1 MANDDKPDT
10 EAPAEK
16 APEAAAAQ
24 EQTTAHKSEPP
35 AVAKKSEPPAAA
47 AAEPAKKSEPPAAAA
62 AEPAKKSEPPAAA
75 ASPAPTKPDEVGS
88 DGDGEPVA
96 DQAKPA
102 ALVPHEEAAHEDHGL
117 AHTMPIWM
125 LVAVLAALMFLTI
138 LTVSVTNYDLGSEGN
153 LVVGMV
159 IATIKAGLVI
169 TFFMHLLWD
178 KKFHLI
184 LFLTAVL
191 FVVLF
196 LSMSITDRGEY
207 QGNIDL
213 YQSTTTSAAAK

>member
-10 EAPAEK
+10 ADTEASAEPKEPKAQPAASEK
-16 APEAAAAQ
+16 
-24 EQTTAHKSEPP
+24 PP
-35 AVAKKSEPPAAA
+35 ASVTAPKVPPD
-47 AAEPAKKSEPPAAAA
+47 K
-62 AEPAKKSEPPAAA
+62 
-75 ASPAPTKPDEVGS
+75 VGT
-88 DGDGEPVA
+88 DGDGEPVPP
-96 DQAKPA
+96 QPTPA
-102 ALVPHEEAAHEDHGL
+102 AVHAEEDHAGHGL

-125 LVAVLAALMFLTI
+125 LVAVLGGLMLLTF
-138 LTVSVTNYDLGSEGN
+138 LTVSVTSYELGSEGN

-159 IATIKAGLVI
+159 IATLKAGLVI

-207 QGNIDL
+207 QQNIDL
-213 YQSTTTSAAAK
+213 YQNTTAAAPVSPAAK

>member
-1 MANDDKPDT
+1 MADMANDDKPDT
-10 EAPAEK
+10 VDTEASAEPKEPK
-16 APEAAAAQ
+16 ARSTASEKPPVGKASATAQQVAPDKVGTDGDAEPVPPQPTLAAQ
-24 EQTTAHKSEPP
+24 H
-35 AVAKKSEPPAAA
+35 
-47 AAEPAKKSEPPAAAA
+47 AAEDHA
-62 AEPAKKSEPPAAA
+62 
-75 ASPAPTKPDEVGS
+75 
-88 DGDGEPVA
+88 
-96 DQAKPA
+96 
-102 ALVPHEEAAHEDHGL
+102 DHGL

-125 LVAVLAALMFLTI
+125 LVAVLGALMLLTI
-138 LTVSVTNYDLGSEGN
+138 VTVSVTSYDLGSEGN

-159 IATIKAGLVI
+159 IATIKAGLVV

-207 QGNIDL
+207 QQNIDL
-213 YQSTTTSAAAK
+213 YQNTTAAAPAAAPAK

>member
-1 MANDDKPDT
+1 MADMANDDKPDT
-10 EAPAEK
+10 EASAEK
-16 APEAAAAQ
+16 EPKSQQGASE
-24 EQTTAHKSEPP
+24 EQPPAHKKDATAP
-35 AVAKKSEPPAAA
+35 
-47 AAEPAKKSEPPAAAA
+47 
-62 AEPAKKSEPPAAA
+62 
-75 ASPAPTKPDEVGS
+75 SPALKPTEQDEGDADEHDSGS
-88 DGDGEPVA
+88 DLAAPATAPAQTHGAEVA
-96 DQAKPA
+96 HGQ
-102 ALVPHEEAAHEDHGL
+102 DHGL

-125 LVAVLAALMFLTI
+125 LVAVLSALMLLTV
-138 LTVSVTNYDLGSEGN
+138 LTVSVTSYDLGGEGN

-159 IATIKAGLVI
+159 IATVKAGLVV

-196 LSMSITDRGEY
+196 LSMSVTDRGEY

-213 YQSTTTSAAAK
+213 YQNTTSAAAK

>member
-1 MANDDKPDT
+1 MAHEDKPEIADPD
-10 EAPAEK
+10 ASAEPK
-16 APEAAAAQ
+16 EPESQ
-24 EQTTAHKSEPP
+24 QGSSEEQPP
-35 AVAKKSEPPAAA
+35 AVKDDATAPNPKLEPTQQDEGDEDERDSDSHVSTPAPAASVPAAA
-47 AAEPAKKSEPPAAAA
+47 
-62 AEPAKKSEPPAAA
+62 
-75 ASPAPTKPDEVGS
+75 DHGH
-88 DGDGEPVA
+88 GHG
-96 DQAKPA
+96 
-102 ALVPHEEAAHEDHGL
+102 HGEDHGL

-125 LVAVLAALMFLTI
+125 LFAVLGALMLLTI
-138 LTVSVTNYDLGSEGN
+138 LTVSVTSYDLGSEGN

-159 IATIKAGLVI
+159 IATIKAGLVV

-213 YQSTTTSAAAK
+213 YQNTTSAAAK

>member
-10 EAPAEK
+10 EASAEPKEPKALETASDEQPAAKDEGHEDHAPVAAAKVSTPAESH
-16 APEAAAAQ
+16 AD
-24 EQTTAHKSEPP
+24 H
-35 AVAKKSEPPAAA
+35 AVAAHHGAA
-47 AAEPAKKSEPPAAAA
+47 
-62 AEPAKKSEPPAAA
+62 
-75 ASPAPTKPDEVGS
+75 
-88 DGDGEPVA
+88 
-96 DQAKPA
+96 
-102 ALVPHEEAAHEDHGL
+102 AAHEDHGL

-125 LVAVLAALMFLTI
+125 LLAVLGALLVLTV
-138 LTVSVTNYDLGSEGN
+138 LTVSVTSYDLGGEGN

-159 IATIKAGLVI
+159 IATIKAGLVV
-169 TFFMHLLWD
+169 TFFMHVLWD

-184 LFLTAVL
+184 LFLTALL

-213 YQSTTTSAAAK
+213 YQNTSSTTAK

>member
-1 MANDDKPDT
+1 MADMANDDKPDT
-10 EAPAEK
+10 EASAEK
-16 APEAAAAQ
+16 APEAAAAE
-24 EQTTAHKSEPP
+24 EQTTAHTSEPP
-35 AVAKKSEPPAAA
+35 VVAKKSEPPAAA
-47 AAEPAKKSEPPAAAA
+47 ASAAPAK
-62 AEPAKKSEPPAAA
+62 
-75 ASPAPTKPDEVGS
+75 PDQVGT
-88 DGDGEPVA
+88 DGDHEPVA
-96 DQAKPA
+96 DEAKHA
-102 ALVPHEEAAHEDHGL
+102 ALVPHEETAHADHGL

-213 YQSTTTSAAAK
+213 YQSTTTAPAAK

>member
-10 EAPAEK
+10 ADTEASAEPKEPTAQPAASEK
-16 APEAAAAQ
+16 
-24 EQTTAHKSEPP
+24 PP
-35 AVAKKSEPPAAA
+35 ASVTAPKVA
-47 AAEPAKKSEPPAAAA
+47 
-62 AEPAKKSEPPAAA
+62 
-75 ASPAPTKPDEVGS
+75 PDKVGT
-88 DGDGEPVA
+88 DGDGERVPE
-96 DQAKPA
+96 QPTA
-102 ALVPHEEAAHEDHGL
+102 AAQHAAEDHAGHGL

-125 LVAVLAALMFLTI
+125 LVAVLGALMLLTI
-138 LTVSVTNYDLGSEGN
+138 LTVSVTNYDLGGQGN

-159 IATIKAGLVI
+159 IATVKAGLVI

-207 QGNIDL
+207 QQNIDL
-213 YQSTTTSAAAK
+213 YQNTTAAAPASPAAK

>member
-1 MANDDKPDT
+1 MADMANDDKPDT
-10 EAPAEK
+10 EASAETETHASAA
-16 APEAAAAQ
+16 APEEHAFAHEAA
-24 EQTTAHKSEPP
+24 
-35 AVAKKSEPPAAA
+35 PAAA
-47 AAEPAKKSEPPAAAA
+47 
-62 AEPAKKSEPPAAA
+62 
-75 ASPAPTKPDEVGS
+75 KPDQVGT

-96 DQAKPA
+96 DEAKHA
-102 ALVPHEEAAHEDHGL
+102 ALVPHAEPDHADHGL

-125 LVAVLAALMFLTI
+125 LVAVLGALMLLTI

-169 TFFMHLLWD
+169 TFFMHVLWD

-207 QGNIDL
+207 QTNIDL
-213 YQSTTTSAAAK
+213 YTNTTAPAPK